1 MKQIPI
7 RRLLKRAD
15 AVFSVWIRARDR
27 RCVTCGAT
35 VKLQCSHLIRRGK
48 HSVRF
53 SEVNCHTQCS
63 SCNWKH
69 NYFPEKY
76 TSWLLSTHG
85 ELAYLT
91 LVKDAM
97 KLKSWKRYE
106 LESIVEKYKLPLE
119 KEIVDEILHN
129 REIVKRGID
138 WKKFWNDYSK
148 RRTVHDIDA
157 GAVQSLIE
165 EQLKG

>member
-1 MKQIPI
+1 MGHTRSISGRGGGRMKQIPI

-35 VKLQCSHLIRRGK
+35 GKLQCSHLIRRGK

-106 LESIVEKYKLPLE
+106 LESIVEKYKLPSRRL
-119 KEIVDEILHN
+119 ITPPAQV
-129 REIVKRGID
+129 RPPRR
-138 WKKFWNDYSK
+138 WKANVV
-148 RRTVHDIDA
+148 RR
-157 GAVQSLIE
+157 
-165 EQLKG
+165 